1 MVTAANELTRTL
13 GLASPPIGVAF
24 VSERPDGVAAFEGA
38 VPSSCA
44 MWRRAEQGVFYAPA
58 EAHFN
63 CAVGAMTM
71 GFALPPAVQQSMAD
85 VVQLMCSCGYMEA
98 DEPARM
104 PSIPGAP
111 QGVVYGPLADLPVPA
126 DLVVMWLTPRQ
137 AMLFDEAAGDVR
149 WADQPGMRVLGRP
162 ACSSLPIAVQ
172 SSRPT
177 LSMGC
182 LGMRTFTEVSDD
194 RMLAVVP
201 AAAIDGFVSRL
212 QATAAANETMAGA
225 YNAMKAQFAG

>member
-1 MVTAANELTRTL
+1 MTAANELTQLL
-13 GLASPPIGVAF
+13 GLTSAPIGVAF
-24 VSERPDGVAAFEGA
+24 VSARPDGVAEFAGA
-38 VPSSCA
+38 VPSSCSF
-44 MWRRAEQGVFYAPA
+44 WRQAERGVFYAPA
-58 EAHFN
+58 EAHYN

-71 GFALPPAVQQSMAD
+71 GFALPPAVQQSMSD
-85 VVQLMCSCGYMEA
+85 VVQLMCSCGYMDA

-104 PSIPGAP
+104 PSIPGTP
-111 QGVVYGPLADLPVPA
+111 QGVVYGPLADLPVPP

-149 WADQPGMRVLGRP
+149 WGDQPGMRVLGRP

-225 YNAMKAQFAG
+225 YGAMKAQFPG